1 VTDATASIGVGG
13 SAVVARPALVLVAG
27 LAGSTEWWRHV
38 APALVED
45 DRDVHAVDLPGF
57 GSRGGHRRLLSIV
70 ATAELLA
77 EEIAGGAAAG
87 EGGAG
92 DTGGPAPVDLVGYSL
107 GGSVC
112 LRVAAARP
120 ELVRRLVLVAPGGV
134 PVTRGAVADTMSLL
148 HMGALAGPGFW
159 PQLARDAR
167 RTGLR
172 GLLAA
177 GRDVRTDDAT
187 ALLPQIAAPT
197 LVVWGDRD
205 TLVPRRDAELI
216 SRGISGARLE
226 VLQGIGHVPMAE
238 CPEQLAGLIAGFT
251 A

>member
-1 VTDATASIGVGG
+1 MSDTAASEGSGVGG
-13 SAVVARPALVLVAG
+13 GAVEARPALVLVAG

-38 APALVED
+38 APALVDD
-45 DRDVHAVDLPGF
+45 DREVHAVDLPGF
-57 GSRGGHRRLLSIV
+57 GSRGGHRRLLPIRELADV
-70 ATAELLA
+70 LAAELA
-77 EEIAGGAAAG
+77 EGAAGGAG
-87 EGGAG
+87 Q
-92 DTGGPAPVDLVGYSL
+92 GPAPVDLVGYSL

-120 ELVRRLVLVAPGGV
+120 DLVRRLVLVAPGGV
-134 PVTRGAVADTMSLL
+134 PVERGALADTVSLL

-187 ALLPQIAAPT
+187 ALLPRITAPT

-205 TLVPRRDAELI
+205 TLVPRRDVELI
-216 SRGISGARLE
+216 SQGIPGASLE
-226 VLQGIGHVPMAE
+226 VLPGIGHVPMAE
-238 CPEQLAGLIAGFT
+238 CPERLAGLIAGFT
-251 A
+251 L